1 MAKVVTGLRPG
12 GRSERIQT
20 AVHQAVK
27 ELQKD
32 FEQSQ
37 ITIPMIAAQAGLRLQ
52 PFTVDGVTSINYF
65 QM

>member
-37 ITIPMIAAQAGLRLQ
+37 ITIPM
-52 PFTVDGVTSINYF
+52 
-65 QM
+65 

>member
-27 ELQKD
+27 RTTKD
-32 FEQSQ
+32 FEQKPNYYSYDCS
-37 ITIPMIAAQAGLRLQ
+37 AGRGYTFNHL
-52 PFTVDGVTSINYF
+52 PSMG
-65 QM
+65 

>member
-27 ELQKD
+27 ELQKLGAK
-32 FEQSQ
+32 
-37 ITIPMIAAQAGLRLQ
+37 P
-52 PFTVDGVTSINYF
+52 NYYTHDC
-65 QM
+65 

>member
-27 ELQKD
+27 RTTKR
-32 FEQSQ
+32 F
-37 ITIPMIAAQAGLRLQ
+37 
-52 PFTVDGVTSINYF
+52 
-65 QM
+65 

>member
-27 ELQKD
+27 ELQKTW
-32 FEQSQ
+32 SKAKLLY
-37 ITIPMIAAQAGLRLQ
+37 P
-52 PFTVDGVTSINYF
+52 
-65 QM
+65 

>member
-37 ITIPMIAAQAGLRLQ
+37 ITIPMIAVQAGLHLQ